1 MFNAAVPS
9 EAIDG
14 SLQST
19 SDAGASFSSYV
30 PPAWRSYPHLSWAAN
45 WFRWFVDDAED
56 ARGSMGWPDRFAS
69 ALDNAG
75 EVYNYYSTGDEIF
88 HNTASPPWLLE
99 GMGESSANYSWQK
112 QETLKGSSLPGGTLY
127 GGWGFHSWSGDLNP
141 DDYTLTTVRYTPEE
155 AASMVAGATVTNT
168 PVFNRGYA
176 PMLSRDAS
184 QEEVFMA
191 LAKYVP
197 AVSSAVGGVHL
208 DRNVD
213 ENINMNSV
221 SDINGIP
228 RPNGWGRR
236 TVDDSNPW
244 KHSDMKDVAY
254 YYVFKLYQQLKL
266 KGCLE

>member
-1 MFNAAVPS
+1 MPELTN
-9 EAIDG
+9 
-14 SLQST
+14 LQE
-19 SDAGASFSSYV
+19 F
-30 PPAWRSYPHLSWAAN
+30 
-45 WFRWFVDDAED
+45 
-56 ARGSMGWPDRFAS
+56 M
-69 ALDNAG
+69 
-75 EVYNYYSTGDEIF
+75 
-88 HNTASPPWLLE
+88 PPWLLE

-197 AVSSAVGGVHL
+197 AVSSAVGGRMVPS
-208 DRNVD
+208 RNKI
-213 ENINMNSV
+213 ENHDLNADDDYRS
-221 SDINGIP
+221 
-228 RPNGWGRR
+228 GWGR
-236 TVDDSNPW
+236 VPIGESIPW
-244 KHSDMKDVAY
+244 KHSDMKDMSY
-254 YYVFKLYQQLKL
+254 FYVYKLYEELTE
-266 KGCLE
+266 KGCLK